1 MGNDIEIRVRVANQT
16 GAGLTAV
23 NASLNTLRQNAD
35 RASTAL
41 RTLTTRAT
49 AAATALGRLEQQ
61 AEGAARALHRLQSR
75 ADDTAAS
82 LGTLR
87 TSVTGAGSSLRTFN
101 THANTTITRLDDMD
115 SRALSTSVR
124 VDGLADALRGA
135 GDNMRDL
142 RGGLGSLS
150 LSAGNAANAIG
161 GGSGGM
167 GLKGQLIGAAAAMG
181 TTLLPA
187 IGAAAPMLVG
197 LTGVGAG
204 AALAMGDLKKK
215 AKELKPAF
223 EDLKKSA
230 EKAIAPHTE
239 RAVKSLK
246 GVMEDLQPSLVL
258 GAETFG
264 TITERAAK
272 FADSPAFKSA
282 FQKNMQLG
290 VVFVEQF
297 AESVGHFTQAFLD
310 FGTKSGPSLEAF
322 QNLFGGLLDTG
333 LPDMFKG
340 LERGIGGSADI
351 INGLASMLNG
361 DILPALGRFAGEWS
375 KATGPLAG
383 QALRLFGDIGAA
395 AFDTLGAGMRLASPY
410 LHDLAEGLRAV
421 RTIGGAIAPTLK
433 DVGLALASIVIPGSL
448 DNAVGP
454 LEALAAAVDR
464 NKGAIQEGA
473 RFFGNAILDMAEGAI
488 TALPMITKGFQLMA
502 TGVLGA
508 VDLLVSGMAKAFGDI
523 PVIGEKFKNANKDFD
538 KFKDSFLSGLNS
550 AQRKTEEFA
559 QGALPK
565 LQQGRLKLNINNWE
579 SQIATA
585 KGQLKSVPPEK
596 RAALLATIADLQRKV
611 ASAKAQLGSV
621 RNRSITVRAN
631 TDPFRSA
638 VSGIAGR
645 VLGTSY
651 INVQMRRVESN
662 AAPTFKA
669 MGGPIRRLAGGGT
682 PEGGR
687 VMGPGTETS
696 DSIPAMLSAGEYV
709 VRASSVRKYGERF
722 MDALNQGRLKVT
734 GFAKGGLTKAEKEAR
749 AGARG
754 DLTISHF
761 GRIAG
766 HQRSE
771 FRSQLGNPDGIGSLV
786 NSLNQWRGIIMK
798 ATHGGTER
806 NLLKAL
812 DSAGKKLLTWEKQ
825 LGKASASLEKS
836 KARLDELRQAAS
848 QLRET
853 VKSGVLNSANI
864 TRGAQGDAP
873 VTVASVMG
881 GLTRS
886 RDQASAFSKALAD
899 LKKKGLSGALIQQ
912 IGEAGIEGGGLET
925 AGALLNA
932 SSSEI
937 KSMNSLQSQITKS
950 AAAAG
955 QTTADAVYS
964 AAIKTQEKLVKAWE
978 NTTKTLASKMD
989 KLAGAMETLIEKG
1002 FAKKASGGI
1011 IGAATGGLRSG
1022 WTMVGEHEPELVRLP
1037 FGSRV
1042 YSGPDTR
1049 RMMAQPPWAS
1059 MLNTPRSG
1067 GVRHGA
1073 APAPS
1078 APASNRPIVLNVS
1091 LAGREFGQIWVD
1103 VGRREVQAR
1112 GGVKATLGNLTG
1124 SG

>member
-1 MGNDIEIRVRVANQT
+1 
-16 GAGLTAV
+16 
-23 NASLNTLRQNAD
+23 
-35 RASTAL
+35 
-41 RTLTTRAT
+41 
-49 AAATALGRLEQQ
+49 
-61 AEGAARALHRLQSR
+61 
-75 ADDTAAS
+75 
-82 LGTLR
+82 
-87 TSVTGAGSSLRTFN
+87 
-101 THANTTITRLDDMD
+101 
-115 SRALSTSVR
+115 
-124 VDGLADALRGA
+124 
-135 GDNMRDL
+135 
-142 RGGLGSLS
+142 
-150 LSAGNAANAIG
+150 
-161 GGSGGM
+161 
-167 GLKGQLIGAAAAMG
+167 
-181 TTLLPA
+181 
-187 IGAAAPMLVG
+187 
-197 LTGVGAG
+197 
-204 AALAMGDLKKK
+204 
-215 AKELKPAF
+215 
-223 EDLKKSA
+223 
-230 EKAIAPHTE
+230 
-239 RAVKSLK
+239 VKSLK
-246 GVMEDLQPSLVL
+246 GAMKDLEPTLVL

-264 TITERAAK
+264 TITERAAA

-282 FQKNMQLG
+282 FAQNAKLG

-310 FGTKSGPSLEAF
+310 FGTKSGPSLDAF

-340 LERGIGGSADI
+340 LERGIGGSSDI
-351 INGLASMLNG
+351 LNGLAEMLNG
-361 DILPALGRFAGEWS
+361 KILPALGRFAGEWAR
-375 KATGPLAG
+375 ATGPLAG
-383 QALRLFGDIGAA
+383 QALRLLGDIGAA

-410 LHDLAEGLRAV
+410 LHDLAEGLRAI

-433 DVGLALASIVIPGSL
+433 DVGSALLGLVVPGSL
-448 DNAVGP
+448 NGAVGP
-454 LEALAAAVDR
+454 LEALANVIDR

-473 RFFGNAILDMAEGAI
+473 RIFGNAVLDMAEAAI
-488 TALPMITKGFQLMA
+488 TSAPVVVSVFRTMA
-502 TGVLGA
+502 TGVLAAFDG
-508 VDLLVSGMAKAFGDI
+508 LVSGAAKAFGWM
-523 PVIGEKFKNANKDFD
+523 PGIGDKVKGANKAFD
-538 KFKDSFLSGLNS
+538 EFS
-550 AQRKTEEFA
+550 AEF
-559 QGALPK
+559 QGAMGKAQAAAESFQENALPRLEK
-565 LQQGRLKLNINNWE
+565 GRLKLDINNWE

-585 KGQLKSVPPEK
+585 KSQLKSVPPEK

-611 ASAKAQLGSV
+611 AAAKGQLASV

-631 TDPFRSA
+631 TDPFRNS

-662 AAPTFKA
+662 ASPTFKA

-722 MDALNQGRLKVT
+722 MDALNQGQLKVT
-734 GFAKGGLTKAEKEAR
+734 GFAKGGLSKAEKEAR
-749 AGARG
+749 SGARG

-798 ATHGGTER
+798 ATHGSTER

-812 DSAGKKLLTWEKQ
+812 DSAGKKLLTWERQ

-853 VKSGVLNSANI
+853 VKSGVLSSANI

-886 RDQASAFSKALAD
+886 RDQASAFSKALED
-899 LKKKGLSGALIQQ
+899 LEKKGLSGALIQQ
-912 IGEAGIEGGGLET
+912 IAEAGIEGGGLET

-937 KSMNSLQSQITKS
+937 KSMNSLQSQITK
-950 AAAAG
+950 AAASAG
-955 QTTADAVYS
+955 QTTADAVY
-964 AAIKTQEKLVKAWE
+964 AAQIKTQEKLVKAWE
-978 NTTKTLASKMD
+978 TTTKTLASKMD
-989 KLAGAMETLIEKG
+989 KLAGAMEKLIEKG
-1002 FAKKASGGI
+1002 FAKKAAGGI
-1011 IGAATGGLRSG
+1011 IGAASGGLRSG

-1049 RMMAQPPWAS
+1049 RMMQQQAPWAS
-1059 MLNTPRSG
+1059 MLNTPRG
-1067 GVRHGA
+1067 GTGGARVA
-1073 APAPS
+1073 APTGAPGGS
-1078 APASNRPIVLNVS
+1078 GQPMVIQLRIGDRDLGEIVIDPLRKAIASRGGN
-1091 LAGREFGQIWVD
+1091 
-1103 VGRREVQAR
+1103 VQASLGQ
-1112 GGVKATLGNLTG
+1112 GG
-1124 SG
+1124 SR